1 MKTKTLGLVVIV
13 IGILMMLYTGFNLIT
28 SKKVFEMGGM
38 EMSMNTN
45 HPIQWSPIVGII
57 LLAVGIVLV
66 ALDRKKQ

>member
-38 EMSMNTN
+38 EMNMNTN

-57 LLAVGIVLV
+57 LLAIGIVLV